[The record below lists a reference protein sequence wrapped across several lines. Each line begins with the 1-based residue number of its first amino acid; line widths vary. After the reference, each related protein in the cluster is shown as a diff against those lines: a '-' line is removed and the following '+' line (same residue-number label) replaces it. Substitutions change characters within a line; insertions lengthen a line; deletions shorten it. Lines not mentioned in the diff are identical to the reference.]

1 MDFKLLLL
9 LGLMVCVV
17 FTVESGDG
25 DKDTEEGG
33 EDTEGDGEEEGE
45 GDGEEEGEGDGEEEG
60 EGDGE
65 EEGEGDGEEEGEG
78 DGALAMSA
86 VMLPL
91 AAALYQ
97 LA

>member
-17 FTVESGDG
+17 FTQDGGDDG
-25 DKDTEEGG
+25 GEEEGG
-33 EDTEGDGEEEGE
+33 EEEGGEEEGGEEEGGEEEGE
-45 GDGEEEGEGDGEEEG
+45 EGGEEEGEEGGEEEG
-60 EGDGE
+60 E
-65 EEGEGDGEEEGEG
+65 EG